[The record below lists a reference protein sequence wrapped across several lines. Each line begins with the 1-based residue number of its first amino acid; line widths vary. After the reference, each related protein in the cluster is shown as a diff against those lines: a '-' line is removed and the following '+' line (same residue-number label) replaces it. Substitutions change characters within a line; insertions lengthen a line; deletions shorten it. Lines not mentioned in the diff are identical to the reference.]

1 MLACMTMAVRKP
13 EPADPNRLVPFTF
26 RIPEGLVSALDEWLE
41 EQNATRRGS
50 SLTRSDLIRGVLT
63 WASETK
69 PAWEP
74 GKFIIELRDAT
85 GRTIARRRVRESTG
99 GEVIFPVDGRQ
110 LTGVLERLETSPE
123 GEPVAVYLFKR

>member
-74 GKFIIELRDAT
+74 GKFIVELRDKN
-85 GRTIARRRVRESTG
+85 GRVLVRTRTRESTG
-99 GEVIFPVDGRQ
+99 SEVVFTIDGRQ
-110 LTGVLERLETSPE
+110 VVGVVEGFETSTE
-123 GEPVAVYLFKR
+123 GDPIAVYTVKR